1 MKHCIY
7 IYIYM
12 ERERERG
19 FSLEKVMDK
28 LCCKDKYVHIVV
40 ASCYNHNNLRCP
52 TYFLSVTIKSI

>member
-1 MKHCIY
+1 
-7 IYIYM
+7 M